1 MNRVTQAAVLVLAL
15 AHPAEAQADET
26 IRVLLAPDV
35 HAVVV
40 ESPGGI
46 MIGDGH
52 GTERA
57 VAGRVVLEAAP
68 AGILVNGVRVQ
79 SIHVTCRG
87 RSDELTIRMG
97 SAQSRDSNGMR
108 ATPPSQRPA
117 DRSQHSSVLRVSG
130 ALHLFVHAGLLMVVN
145 ELDLEEY
152 VKGVVPGEMNAAW
165 HPEAL
170 KTQAVAARTYALY
183 QRMLNLDRP
192 YDLVAGI
199 QDQVYRGR
207 AGVDERVAAAVEETR
222 GLIVTYQN
230 APILAAFSSTAAG
243 PTEDAMIVWAKDL
256 PYLKGVDCPFDAES
270 PYYQWRAEIPV
281 QLLEQ
286 SLRKQGMP
294 VGTIATL
301 TPYRYSRS
309 GRVDKIRI
317 LHSEGV
323 LILRGQ
329 DLRKAVGYSVVLSTQ
344 FEVELFGR
352 LLILAGRGS
361 GHAVG
366 LCQWGAKELAEQGY
380 RFDTILRYYFPDTVL
395 QRAGSTNRTSAIAP

>member
-1 MNRVTQAAVLVLAL
+1 MNRLLQGSVLVCAL
-15 AHPAEAQADET
+15 AYPAGVHAGEA
-26 IRVLLAPDV
+26 IRVLLAQDA
-35 HAVVV
+35 HTITV
-40 ESPGGI
+40 ESADGVL
-46 MIGDGH
+46 IGDGH

-57 VAGRVVLEAAP
+57 VAGRVVLSAAP
-68 AGILVNGVRVQ
+68 ASIRVNGARLQ

-87 RSDELTIRMG
+87 RSDELTVRFT
-97 SAQSRDSNGMR
+97 SAHSHDPNGKGTGPS
-108 ATPPSQRPA
+108 TPHPA
-117 DRSQHSSVLRVSG
+117 DRQHASVLRVSG
-130 ALHLFVHAGLLMVVN
+130 ALHLFLHAGLLMVVN

-165 HPEAL
+165 HAEAL

-183 QRMLNLDRP
+183 QRMANLDRP

-207 AGVDERVAAAVEETR
+207 EGVDERVAAAVEETR

-256 PYLKGVDCPFDAES
+256 PYLKGVDCPFDADS

-281 QLLEQ
+281 HLLEQ

-294 VGTIATL
+294 IGTIATL
-301 TPYRYSRS
+301 TPYLYSRS

-317 LHSEGV
+317 LHSEGE

-329 DLRKAVGYSVVLSTQ
+329 DFRRAVGYSIVLSTQ

-352 LLILAGRGS
+352 LLVLAGRGS
-361 GHAVG
+361 GHGVG
-366 LCQWGAKELAEQGY
+366 LCQWGAKELAEHGY

-395 QRAGSTNRTSAIAP
+395 QRAGSIHPATAIGP

>member
-1 MNRVTQAAVLVLAL
+1 MNRLMQVSVLVLAL
-15 AHPAEAQADET
+15 AQPAVGRADET
-26 IRVLLAPDV
+26 IRVLLAQDV
-35 HAVVV
+35 PAVVV
-40 ESPGGI
+40 ESPGGVL
-46 MIGDGH
+46 IGDGH
-52 GTERA
+52 GRERG
-57 VAGRVVLEAAP
+57 VGGRVALRPAP

-87 RSDELTIRMG
+87 RSNELTVRIW
-97 SAQSRDSNGMR
+97 SAQNRDSGGR
-108 ATPPSQRPA
+108 VPSPSATRPA
-117 DRSQHSSVLRVSG
+117 ENASVLRVSG
-130 ALHLFVHAGLLMVVN
+130 ALHLFLHAGRLLVVN
-145 ELDLEEY
+145 ELDLDEY

-183 QRMLNLDRP
+183 QRMANLDRP

-207 AGVDERVAAAVEETR
+207 EGVDERVAAAVEQTR

-256 PYLKGVDCPFDAES
+256 PYLKGVECPFDANS

-281 QLLEQ
+281 PILEQ

-301 TPYRYSRS
+301 TPYLYSRS
-309 GRVDKIRI
+309 GRIDKIRI
-317 LHSEGV
+317 LHSEGE

-344 FEVELFGR
+344 FEVEQLGR

-361 GHAVG
+361 GHGVG
-366 LCQWGAKELAEQGY
+366 LCQWGAKELAEHGY

-395 QRAGSTNRTSAIAP
+395 QHVESIDRASAIGP